1 MEEKLR
7 EIIRESRK
15 KLLSSDN
22 LNQYDLFSTLCILK
36 ANDFE
41 GTSFS
46 LQILCFGV
54 DTSEKNEYLTLCD
67 EVFPIT
73 VEKFNSFMKNCCI
86 KYDNQIR
93 MLLTDFCYLFYGISE
108 EPTVENVIAII
119 NYFIKEK
126 DCSIL
131 QNEGIGFGIYD
142 RTF

>member
-15 KLLSSDN
+15 KLLSSDD
-22 LNQYDLFSTLCILK
+22 LNKYDLFSTLCILK
-36 ANDFE
+36 ANDLE

-54 DTSEKNEYLTLCD
+54 DTSEEIESLPLCD
-67 EVFPIT
+67 EVFPVTI
-73 VEKFNSFMKNCCI
+73 EKFTSFMKNCSK
-86 KYDNQIR
+86 KYVNQIR
-93 MLLTDFCYLFYGISE
+93 MLITNFCYLFYGITE
-108 EPTVENVIAII
+108 EPTVENVMEII
-119 NYFIKEK
+119 NDFIEQE

-131 QNEGIGFGIYD
+131 QHDGIGFGIYD

>member
-54 DTSEKNEYLTLCD
+54 DTSEKIEELNLCD

-73 VEKFNSFMKNCCI
+73 VEKFINFMKNSCE
-86 KYDNQIR
+86 KYNNQIR
-93 MLLTDFCYLFYGISE
+93 MLITEFCYLFYGIFE
-108 EPTVENVIAII
+108 EPTVENVIEII
-119 NYFIKEK
+119 NDFIEKK
-126 DCSIL
+126 DCYIL
-131 QNEGIGFGIYD
+131 HEEGIGFGIYD